1 VSGPRH
7 DAGGGSGLATA
18 TVELTPRP
26 HAVFAAGVAASLG
39 ERVREEARSVLVV
52 TDPGVRAAGVCDP
65 VLASLRDVG
74 LAHELFDGISVNPTV
89 DEVEAGILA
98 ARELSIDVVVGV
110 GGGACLDVAKA
121 VALGAANH
129 VPVLELDYRSAHL
142 RPGLRVV
149 AVPTTAGTG
158 SETNGFGV
166 IGDPAAHAKV
176 YLGNATVQP
185 RLALLDPLLTASL
198 PPAAT
203 AAAGMDALAHA
214 VESLAARN
222 GNPYAEAVALG
233 VAQAV
238 AVYLPRAVAD
248 GGDREAR
255 AQLLLAAHVAGHAQ
269 QTTGLGIAHAIAHA
283 LSAHL
288 GLPHGIACAAALP
301 PSVRYNRAVRADVYA
316 RLATALGAADGDA
329 AAAIAALE
337 QRVGLGGGLA
347 ERGLTSAVA
356 KAVAESAA
364 ADVVLVNNPRGA
376 GAADILGLLEE
387 VR

>member
-1 VSGPRH
+1 VSALA
-7 DAGGGSGLATA
+7 DATI
-18 TVELTPRP
+18 ELTPRP
-26 HAVFAAGVAASLG
+26 HTVFAAGSATTLG
-39 ERVREEARSVLVV
+39 ERVREDARAVLLV

-65 VLASLRDVG
+65 ILASLRDVG
-74 LAHELFDGISVNPTV
+74 VAHEVFDGVSVNPTV

-98 ARELSIDVVVGV
+98 ARELAIDLVTGV

-142 RPGLRVV
+142 RPGLAVV
-149 AVPTTAGTG
+149 AIPTTAGTG

-185 RLALLDPLLTASL
+185 RLALLDPLLTVSL
-198 PPAAT
+198 SPAAT

-214 VESLAARN
+214 AESLAARN
-222 GNPYAEAVALG
+222 GNPYAEALALG
-233 VAQAV
+233 VARAI

-255 AQLLLAAHVAGHAQ
+255 AQLLLAANVAGHAQ
-269 QTTGLGIAHAIAHA
+269 QTTGLGVAHAIAHA

-301 PSVRYNRAVRADVYA
+301 ATVRFNRELRAEAYA
-316 RLATALGAADGDA
+316 RLATALGASDGDA
-329 AAAIAALE
+329 EAAIAALA
-337 QRVGLGGGLA
+337 QRVGVSARLA
-347 ERGLTSAVA
+347 DRGLTTAVA
-356 KAVAESAA
+356 KAVAEAAA
-364 ADVVLVNNPRGA
+364 ADVVLANNPRDA
-376 GAADILGLLEE
+376 TATDILGLVEE
-387 VR
+387 LR

>member
-1 VSGPRH
+1 
-7 DAGGGSGLATA
+7 
-18 TVELTPRP
+18 
-26 HAVFAAGVAASLG
+26 
-39 ERVREEARSVLVV
+39 
-52 TDPGVRAAGVCDP
+52 
-65 VLASLRDVG
+65 
-74 LAHELFDGISVNPTV
+74 V
-89 DEVEAGILA
+89 DEVEAGVLT
-98 ARELSIDVVVGV
+98 ARELASDLVVGV

-142 RPGLRVV
+142 RPGLAVV

-158 SETNGFGV
+158 SETNGYGV
-166 IGDPAAHAKV
+166 IGDPRTHAKV
-176 YLGNATVQP
+176 YLGNVTVQP

-222 GNPYAEAVALG
+222 GNPYAEAIALG
-233 VAQAV
+233 VARAV
-238 AVYLPRAVAD
+238 ATFLPRAVAD

-255 AQLLLAAHVAGHAQ
+255 AELLLAAHVVGHAQ

-288 GLPHGIACAAALP
+288 GLPHGTACAAALP
-301 PSVRYNRAVRADVYA
+301 PSVRFNREVRADAYG
-316 RLATALGAADGDA
+316 RLAVALGAADGDA
-329 AAAIAALE
+329 AAAIAGLE

-347 ERGLTSAVA
+347 ERGLTNAVA
-356 KAVAESAA
+356 REVAAAAA
-364 ADVVLVNNPRGA
+364 ADVVLVNNPRDA
-376 GAADILGLLEE
+376 SAAEILELLEQL
-387 VR
+387 R

>member
-1 VSGPRH
+1 V
-7 DAGGGSGLATA
+7 SGLADA

-26 HAVFAAGVAASLG
+26 HAVFAAGVAATLG
-39 ERVREEARSVLVV
+39 ERVREGTRAALLV

-74 LAHELFDGISVNPTV
+74 LAYEVFDGISVNPTV

-98 ARELSIDVVVGV
+98 ARELAIDLVVGV

-121 VALGAANH
+121 IALGAANH

-142 RPGLRVV
+142 RPGLAVV

-166 IGDPAAHAKV
+166 IGDPATRVKV

-185 RLALLDPLLTASL
+185 RLALLDPQLTASL

-233 VAQAV
+233 VARAV
-238 AVYLPRAVAD
+238 AVHLPRAVAD

-269 QTTGLGIAHAIAHA
+269 QTTGLGVGHAIAHA

-301 PSVRYNRAVRADVYA
+301 AVVRYNGDVRRDAYTA
-316 RLATALGAADGDA
+316 LAAALGATNGDA
-329 AAAIAALE
+329 AAAIAALS
-337 QRVGLGGGLA
+337 QRVGVGGRLA

-364 ADVVLVNNPRGA
+364 ADVVLVNNPRDA
-376 GAADILGLLEE
+376 TAEDILALLEE
-387 VR
+387 LR